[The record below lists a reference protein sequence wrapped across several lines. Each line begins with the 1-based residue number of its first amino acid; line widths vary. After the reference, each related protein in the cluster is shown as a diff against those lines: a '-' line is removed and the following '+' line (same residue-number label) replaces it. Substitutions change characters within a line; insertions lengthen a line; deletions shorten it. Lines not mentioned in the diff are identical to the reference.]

1 MARHKTPT
9 LTEAELRLMK
19 IVWEHDQ
26 VTVNDVMT
34 AIPVS
39 KSLAYNTILTTMRI
53 LEQKGY
59 LRREK
64 IGRSHVY
71 RPLVSRHQAR
81 TKAMRQMVS
90 SFFDGSPE
98 QLMLSVLENE
108 QLTSE
113 EIARLKR
120 MIDKGK

>member
-9 LTEAELRLMK
+9 LTAAELRLMK

-26 VTVNDVMT
+26 ATVNDVMAALST
-34 AIPVS
+34 G

-64 IGRSHVY
+64 VGRAHIY
-71 RPLVSRHQAR
+71 RPLVSRRQAR
-81 TKAMRQMVS
+81 TKAVRQMVS

-98 QLMLSVLENE
+98 QLMLSILENE
-108 QLTSE
+108 RLTPE
-113 EIARLKR
+113 EITRLKK
-120 MIDKGK
+120 MIGKGR

>member
-19 IVWEHDQ
+19 VVWEHDQ
-26 VTVNDVMT
+26 ASVNDVLAALAT
-34 AIPVS
+34 GKP
-39 KSLAYNTILTTMRI
+39 LAYNTILTTMRI

-59 LRREK
+59 LVREK
-64 IGRSHVY
+64 VGRAHIY

-108 QLTSE
+108 RLTPE
-113 EIARLKR
+113 EIARLKK
-120 MIDKGK
+120 MIGEET

>member
-26 VTVNDVMT
+26 ATVNDVLAALST
-34 AIPVS
+34 G

-71 RPLVSRHQAR
+71 RPLVSQRQAR
-81 TKAMRQMVS
+81 TKAMQQMVS

-108 QLTSE
+108 RLTPE
-113 EIARLKR
+113 EIARLKK
-120 MIDKGK
+120 MIGKGK

>member
-26 VTVNDVMT
+26 ATVNDVMEALPT
-34 AIPVS
+34 GKA
-39 KSLAYNTILTTMRI
+39 LAYNTILTTMRI

-64 IGRSHVY
+64 VGRAHIY
-71 RPLVSRHQAR
+71 HPLVSRRQAR

-98 QLMLSVLENE
+98 QLMLSILENE
-108 QLTSE
+108 RLAPE
-113 EIARLKR
+113 EVARLKK
-120 MIDKGK
+120 MISKGK